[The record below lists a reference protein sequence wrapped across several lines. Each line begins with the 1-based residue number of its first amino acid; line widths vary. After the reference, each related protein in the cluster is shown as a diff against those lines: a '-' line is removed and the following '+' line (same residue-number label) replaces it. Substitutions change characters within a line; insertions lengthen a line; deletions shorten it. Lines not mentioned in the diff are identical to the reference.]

1 MVVTNLTMLILFSIF
16 YMFGVLFIYFSKTRL
31 KSEETKIY
39 SLLIISNIIGLFL
52 QLLCDFVSFK
62 YDELSPIFCDLIFR
76 LYLIYFVVWTTL
88 IFIYL
93 IEISFKNKKKI
104 VKLAIFGAIIV
115 AAGALLLPYDLYRNM
130 VDKIYYT
137 YNGAV
142 TLVFAYAGIIGMFM
156 FAILI
161 FKRKNISKRKA
172 IPLWIFIISSLL
184 LTYIQMNRPEFV
196 VMAAMESFIC
206 CMMYFTIENPDVQ
219 MINELYKNKKLIEK
233 SNEDTSRF
241 LFRITQ
247 DIRRPVEEISDIS
260 NDMKTLNTKEEFIE
274 ASKYINNYSNQVD
287 YLINKALNISNMDTQ
302 TIKIFENK
310 YNPRNLFKEVSFRA
324 LENKNDNIK
333 FSYQLS
339 NSLPNYLYGDSI
351 KLKQTL
357 SSIINIAYSYT
368 SSGFVNMDVST
379 IIKYG
384 ICRLVITIED
394 SGRGISIDRI
404 NEILSMTGSDLKSVN
419 ISNNDNCYLDIIS
432 VKKLVN
438 MLGGSLMIKSEENK
452 GTVVTITLD
461 QRIVK
466 DKSTELSKKLE
477 RYEQS
482 LYGDK
487 KALVIDSDEKELVL
501 ISDVLQ
507 KSGITVSSS
516 VYAKDCIENIRSK
529 MKYDFIILDDVLSDS
544 SAYDVLKEISKNK
557 NFKIPVIVMISDN
570 KEGIKLH
577 YMKDGFFD
585 CIMKSKLDS
594 ELERILKRF

>member
-1 MVVTNLTMLILFSIF
+1 
-16 YMFGVLFIYFSKTRL
+16 
-31 KSEETKIY
+31 
-39 SLLIISNIIGLFL
+39 
-52 QLLCDFVSFK
+52 
-62 YDELSPIFCDLIFR
+62 
-76 LYLIYFVVWTTL
+76 
-88 IFIYL
+88 
-93 IEISFKNKKKI
+93 
-104 VKLAIFGAIIV
+104 
-115 AAGALLLPYDLYRNM
+115 
-130 VDKIYYT
+130 
-137 YNGAV
+137 
-142 TLVFAYAGIIGMFM
+142 
-156 FAILI
+156 
-161 FKRKNISKRKA
+161 
-172 IPLWIFIISSLL
+172 
-184 LTYIQMNRPEFV
+184 MNRPEFV

-333 FSYQLS
+333 FSYQVS

-404 NEILSMTGSDLKSVN
+404 NEILSMTGSDLKSVS

>member
-142 TLVFAYAGIIGMFM
+142 TLVFAYAGIIGIFM

-404 NEILSMTGSDLKSVN
+404 NEILSMTGSDLKSVS

>member
-1 MVVTNLTMLILFSIF
+1 MTV
-16 YMFGVLFIYFSKTRL
+16 GIYFSVCSLVYTIL
-31 KSEETKIY
+31 LVVVFFTKPRFDLFENRIY
-39 SLLIISNIIGLFL
+39 KNLVITSLFGPIIGIPTYIFMGNMDVYPLQNIIF
-52 QLLCDFVSFK
+52 SK
-62 YDELSPIFCDLIFR
+62 
-76 LYLIYFVVWTTL
+76 LYLIYLAMWLMIFTLYIFV
-88 IFIYL
+88 
-93 IEISFKNKKKI
+93 ISIKNVHKKKMLSFFKIATGLLIILEVSLPLYYHNADGVIYSYGPAANCLYAISSFFVFI
-104 VKLAIFGAIIV
+104 VIYCLIKNIRYITDRKFFPIIAFLVIGTVVMIIQKLNPG
-115 AAGALLLPYDLYRNM
+115 LLLLS
-130 VDKIYYT
+130 
-137 YNGAV
+137 
-142 TLVFAYAGIIGMFM
+142 FA
-156 FAILI
+156 
-161 FKRKNISKRKA
+161 
-172 IPLWIFIISSLL
+172 
-184 LTYIQMNRPEFV
+184 
-196 VMAAMESFIC
+196 ESFITFL
-206 CMMYFTIENPDVQ
+206 MYFTIENPDVK

-333 FSYQLS
+333 FSYQVS

>member
-142 TLVFAYAGIIGMFM
+142 TLVFAYAGIIGIFM

-333 FSYQLS
+333 FSYQVS

-404 NEILSMTGSDLKSVN
+404 NEILSMTGSDLKSVS

>member
-404 NEILSMTGSDLKSVN
+404 NEILSMTGSDLKSVS